1 MKLSNRNG
9 TQATIVQNVVDRL
22 QNQLSRSGPVVAPA
36 IAGQLMSLESIDSGI
51 RGQLEHGFDELRVVV
66 ESIASEVGVSKLMT
80 EAQFDAAAMSGLMA
94 INYKSSLNKKYDP
107 VTVSTESMRSVMPF
121 GVSDA
126 MFERSFAME
135 AYDERENK
143 NAMLYSIT
151 YNMQAARQ
159 DEFGETFFPTITI
172 TPDQVGF
179 GVSVDLMTVFDG
191 IERKISGAFEDFK
204 RKNIIRAVADPTVLK
219 RDQTRVV
226 PVARAP
232 QTNAY
237 FVDAAIVP
245 VTNVVVEG
253 ESIATAPLRAGAK
266 LDLLGISQTQELLAK
281 GVMDNTDALDP
292 AISLQNIYVTFT
304 NGTDTDVIRFNT
316 INLPLSAMNYNPQS
330 NYREMVLNFKSTSI
344 LINGKT
350 KQVDGTDL
358 VALADIYNG
367 TAADGS
373 DDFIVRVEVQVT
385 GSVNIETGETTIFGN
400 LVATYTIQNAN
411 GDILDVAAAPAA
423 AIASVVNSGSIVGY
437 DLNAFRT
444 NMNRRQRGQLINT
457 TRFTQLYN
465 VPLRSP
471 ITAIHPIN
479 TDDVIEASDIQA
491 LVTTTRIR
499 TSNDAVTSLLNSA
512 AVLREYVDAR
522 DTVGAGPEVMG
533 VGRFFVRPVFY
544 NDAIDMATSIDSIKS
559 HERAADIQAVLV
571 NKIRDLAYRM
581 YRDSE
586 YKAAADALAGG
597 VAPVPTV
604 IIGTDPVLARYLTV
618 TGDLR
623 TLGNEFDVR
632 IVTSLD
638 NRVQGKIF
646 VTFGVFNEQRN
657 TAVHPLNFGN
667 MFWAPELVLTAN
679 ISRGNT
685 ISKETVV
692 QPRYLFVT
700 HLPILSVIEVDNV
713 PAVLNKVAIN
723 FKQV

>member
-1 MKLSNRNG
+1 MKFGKNN
-9 TQATIVQNVVDRL
+9 TQGSIVQNIAERVSA
-22 QNQLSRSGPVVAPA
+22 QLSRGPVVAA
-36 IAGQLMSLESIDSGI
+36 NVAGQIVALEGLDASVRS
-51 RGQLEHGFDELRVVV
+51 QLEHGFDELRTAV
-66 ESIASEVGVSKLMT
+66 EAIAGDLGLVKTMT
-80 EAQFDAAAMSGLMA
+80 DAQYDAAALGGLMA
-94 INYKSSLNKKYDP
+94 GNYKTALAKKYEP
-107 VTVSTESMRSVMPF
+107 ISVSTESQRSVMPF
-121 GVSDA
+121 GVADA
-126 MFERSFAME
+126 MFERSFSME

-143 NAMLYSIT
+143 NAMLYTIT

-204 RKNIIRAVADPTVLK
+204 RKNIIRAVADPSVLK
-219 RDQTRVV
+219 REQTRVV
-226 PVARAP
+226 PVVRAP
-232 QTNAY
+232 QTDAY
-237 FVDAAIVP
+237 FVPAAVVP
-245 VTNVVVEG
+245 AQAILIEG
-253 ESIATAPLRAGAK
+253 ESITTAPLKTGVK

-292 AISLQNIYVTFT
+292 AISLQNVYVTFT
-304 NGTDTDVIRFNT
+304 NGADTDVIRFNT
-316 INLPLSAMNYNPQS
+316 INLPLAGFNYNPQS
-330 NYREMVLNFKSTSI
+330 NYREMVLNFKSNSV

-350 KQVDGTDL
+350 KRADGTDL
-358 VALADIYNG
+358 VALAAVYNG
-367 TAADGS
+367 TPGVGT
-373 DDFIVRVEVQVT
+373 DDFIVRLELQVT
-385 GSVNIETGETTIFGN
+385 GSVNIETGETTVFGN
-400 LVATYTIQNAN
+400 LVSTYTVQDAN
-411 GDILDVAAAPAA
+411 GNLLDLTVAPAA
-423 AIASVVNSGSIVGY
+423 AIAGVVNSGAIAGY
-437 DLNAFRT
+437 DLSAYRT

-479 TDDVIEASDIQA
+479 TDDAIEASDIQA
-491 LVTTTRIR
+491 LVTATRIR
-499 TSNDAVTSLLNSA
+499 TSNDAVTALINSA

-522 DTVGAGPEVMG
+522 DFIGAGPEVMG
-533 VGRFFVRPVFY
+533 VGRFFVRPVY
-544 NDAIDMATSIDSIKS
+544 YQDSIDMNTAIDSIKS

-597 VAPVPTV
+597 IAPVPTV
-604 IIGTDPVLARYLTV
+604 VIGTDPVLARYLTV

-623 TLGNEFDVR
+623 TLGGEFDVR
-632 IVTSLD
+632 IVSTLD

-646 VTFGVFNEQRN
+646 ISFGVFNEQRN
-657 TAVHPLNFGN
+657 TLVHPLNFGN

-700 HLPILSVIEVDNV
+700 HTPVMSVIEVDNV
-713 PAVLNKVAIN
+713 PDVLGKVAVAFHN
-723 FKQV
+723 V